1 MASDSQQPGSQ
12 QPERGERPGL
22 SPDAGFHQ
30 RGGHSPELD
39 PDAESELWRGRTSW
53 KYFTDLILLAGGW
66 SLVAT
71 VVWFR
76 ASPETSAAI
85 GWVGF
90 CVSALGWSYVLGRIL
105 FAMLNYRYRLTTQR
119 LFIEK
124 GILGSTIDQT
134 ELIRVD
140 DLRIHKSFLNR
151 VMGLG
156 TVEIFST
163 DASDRRVLI
172 LGIEN
177 PEELADSVRERMRR
191 LRQRSLFVESL

>member
-1 MASDSQQPGSQ
+1 MASDSQQPGSP

-22 SPDAGFHQ
+22 SPDAALRQ

-39 PDAESELWRGRTSW
+39 PDAEEDLWQGRTSW
-53 KYFTDLILLAGGW
+53 KHFTDLILVAGGW
-66 SLVAT
+66 SLAAAF
-71 VVWFR
+71 VWFQ
-76 ASPETSAAI
+76 ASPKTSAAI
-85 GWVGF
+85 GWVAFG
-90 CVSALGWSYVLGRIL
+90 VSALGWFYVLGRIL

-119 LFIEK
+119 IFIEK
-124 GILGSTIDQT
+124 GILGRTIDQT

>member
-1 MASDSQQPGSQ
+1 MAQDSQQPGSQ
-12 QPERGERPGL
+12 QPQGGERPGL
-22 SPDAGFHQ
+22 SPDAAWRQ
-30 RGGHSPELD
+30 RGGNSPELD
-39 PDAESELWRGRTSW
+39 PDAEDELWRGRTSW
-53 KYFTDLILLAGGW
+53 KHFTDLILVAGGW
-66 SLVAT
+66 SLVAAF
-71 VVWFR
+71 VWFK
-76 ASPETSAAI
+76 ASAAI
-85 GWVGF
+85 GWVAF
-90 CVSALGWSYVLGRIL
+90 SVSALGWSYVLGRIL
-105 FAMLNYRYRLTTQR
+105 YAMLNYRYRLTTQR

-140 DLRIHKSFLNR
+140 DLRIYKSLLNR

-156 TVEIFST
+156 TIEIFST

-177 PEELADSVRERMRR
+177 PDELADAVRERMRR

>member
-1 MASDSQQPGSQ
+1 MAQESR
-12 QPERGERPGL
+12 QPESKPSEEVERPGL
-22 SPDAGFHQ
+22 SPDAAWRQ

-39 PDAESELWRGRTSW
+39 PVAEDELWQGRTSW
-53 KYFTDLILLAGGW
+53 KHFTDLILVAGGW
-66 SLVAT
+66 SLVAAF
-71 VVWFR
+71 VWLK

-85 GWVGF
+85 GWVAF
-90 CVSALGWSYVLGRIL
+90 TVSALGWSYVLGRIL

-124 GILGSTIDQT
+124 GIFGRTIDQT

-140 DLRIHKSFLNR
+140 DLRIYKSFLNR

-156 TVEIFST
+156 TIEIFST
-163 DASDRRVLI
+163 DTSDRKVLI

-177 PEELADSVRERMRR
+177 PDELADSVRERMRR

>member
-1 MASDSQQPGSQ
+1 MAQDVRPPGAK
-12 QPERGERPGL
+12 QPERDERQGL
-22 SPDAGFHQ
+22 SPDAAWRQ
-30 RGGHSPELD
+30 RAGHSAELD
-39 PDAESELWRGRTSW
+39 PDAEDELWQGRTSW
-53 KYFTDLILLAGGW
+53 KHFTDLILVAGGW
-66 SLVAT
+66 SLVAAF
-71 VVWFR
+71 VWFK
-76 ASPETSAAI
+76 SSEAI
-85 GWVGF
+85 RWVAVGVSVMGW
-90 CVSALGWSYVLGRIL
+90 AYVLGRIL

-124 GILGSTIDQT
+124 GILSSTIDQT

-156 TVEIFST
+156 TIEIFST

-177 PEELADSVRERMRR
+177 PDELADSVRERMRR
-191 LRQRSLFVESL
+191 LRQRSLYVESL

>member
-1 MASDSQQPGSQ
+1 MAQDIR
-12 QPERGERPGL
+12 QPESKQREGGERQRL
-22 SPDAGFHQ
+22 SPDAVWRQ
-30 RGGHSPELD
+30 RAGHSAELD
-39 PDAESELWRGRTSW
+39 PDAEDELWQGRTSW
-53 KYFTDLILLAGGW
+53 KHFTDLILVAGGW
-66 SLVAT
+66 SLVAAF
-71 VVWFR
+71 VWFK
-76 ASPETSAAI
+76 ASAAI
-85 GWVGF
+85 GWVAVG
-90 CVSALGWSYVLGRIL
+90 VSVVGWAYVLGRIL

-124 GILGSTIDQT
+124 GILSSTIDQT

-140 DLRIHKSFLNR
+140 DLRIYKSFLNR

-156 TVEIFST
+156 TIEIFST

-177 PEELADSVRERMRR
+177 PDELADSVRERMRR